1 MSARTDQR
9 ENIVT
14 ALKGFS
20 GLPLPDAARALFA
33 TLGYASER
41 RIAVATPQQFC
52 EELDPQGRL
61 TSRERETLDRLTSL
75 HFLFQL
81 TDAELTSHGDLFDN
95 PSAVQTTQIHSY
107 VFFAAELPEGH
118 YTRTDLSAIARALNK
133 PLSMPALLLLK
144 HGDTV
149 SLAIIH
155 RRLNK
160 RDTERD
166 VLEKATLIKDIRLD
180 DPIRAH
186 LEILNDFAL
195 ANLDADFGTPSFVKL
210 HEAWQKRLSSYALS
224 NDFYREIA
232 DWYFWAHHLAE
243 DGTLRLP
250 EHCDTEQE
258 KSLFLIRLLTR
269 VIFCWFLVEKRLI
282 PADLFRDRPLK
293 KLLKDFKGGADIPV
307 CDLSSSYYHAILQN
321 LFFGTL
327 NMPDDLRSFR
337 DKKKD
342 NKRYDP
348 NYGITNLWRYQTDFK
363 DSADWV
369 ALSKRI
375 PFLNGGLFDCLDD
388 KSGKKQDNS
397 ILDGFS
403 DNPKLACQ
411 LPNDLFFGPERN
423 VDLSKDYGEED
434 KRTARSK
441 KAKVRGL
448 IEILSRYKFTIEE
461 NTPLEEEIALDP
473 ELLGKVF
480 ENLLA
485 SYNEDTRT
493 TARKALGA
501 FYTPREIVS
510 YMVDEAL
517 KSYLSTQVPRC
528 KGALDDLFSNK
539 ATLKEVKPDTR
550 DALIAAIGRVKIL
563 DPACG
568 SGAFPMGALH
578 RLVDLLQKLDPN
590 NESWKRDRLA
600 EAERYRKVLEESGA
614 PKEEIAA
621 CDARIE
627 DITKSFD
634 TRFHALDFAR
644 KLYLIENGIYGVD
657 IQPVAVQIAKLRFF
671 ISLVVDQKVCM
682 SAKNLGVRPLPNL
695 ETRLVAADSLI
706 PLPKPTQKQASLF
719 DDDVGAYLQ
728 LQKLKDELKRI
739 RHEHF
744 NARDPNRKRHWRDE
758 DQRVRETMRD
768 LLRKTGLPSDTAK
781 AMSAWDP
788 YDQNT
793 FAPFFDAEWMFGL
806 KPEYK
811 QASTILDN
819 LALVNETDGQM
830 ELSTDTKKVNESGF
844 DIVIGNP
851 PYVRMEQIKHLKPIF
866 SEIYNCFS
874 GRADLYVYFYERSL
888 SLLKQGGVLAFITS
902 DTFFTREFGQK
913 LRLFLTEKTSIEV
926 LIDFGETGVFT
937 AFTEP
942 CIILARRGGEP
953 NTKVRVLKW
962 DEKESVN
969 DVRAKIESKLFA
981 LPQSHFQGTPW
992 RIESPKINE
1001 VLALMERYGETV
1013 GSITN
1018 HRILYGIK
1026 TGLNDAFIINET
1038 TRNELLRK
1046 DKASKEL
1053 IKPFIRGRDI
1063 GRWTIAPTTEW
1074 LIYIPKGTDLSRFS
1088 AIEHHLKPFQKA
1100 LESRATKQEWYELQ
1114 QSQLAYYD
1122 DFCGSKI
1129 VFQDIARSY
1138 GMAWDDDGHFLA
1150 NTCYFIPGPYKW
1162 LLGLL
1167 MSAPMRFYVH
1177 KVLGADEGGFIRLF
1191 SGQVDR
1197 FPIPICNDSHKIGL
1211 EMLTNRLLNITHII
1225 TTHPTDQSARDP
1237 LMLAYFEQILNGL
1250 VYELYFPEEVHEAG
1264 LHLFDVVEQANL
1276 PSLDTLPEANRL
1288 PHLRTLFES
1297 LYDGTHPLR
1306 IALSKLQTLDTVR
1319 IIEGADTK
1327 PASTSSLKIEGSDL
1341 YSTSP
1346 LSTSIHKEQTH
1357 KEKGDGSFYA
1367 YVQGL
1372 QKTEEGVTITL
1383 DAVPAGYVQNLPAD
1397 SDRLFDQLTQINTYL
1412 VETHLKLEQWKKL
1425 QLPLNEETWVRM
1437 QISNDA
1443 PYPGTMAEAYSEG
1456 DLEPVRLMLSALNKE
1471 ELEGILA
1478 KIRLPS
1484 ESPLNSIKQALTSLR
1499 PATDTFVA
1507 VYNVGQGLCCAIC
1520 NAKDCSPLIYFDM
1533 GCGCYWNAHTL
1544 PKKMRFCFTHK
1555 PPIILSH
1562 WHVDHFMAAR
1572 FHDTRALDTTWI
1584 APLQKVGPTSAR
1596 FAAEL
1601 AIKGKLLLWPTS
1613 QLSIPTPFGDIVKC
1627 TGTTLNTSGLALL
1640 ANVSNGA
1647 STSRSDI
1654 HVLLPGDAGYDD
1666 IPNISSTP
1674 FDALVA
1680 SHHGGEALGTP
1691 PLPRGVEPPYVLSFG
1706 INNTYH
1712 HPNETFVDDLE
1723 KAGWSRR
1730 IETVDGHVALGIP
1743 STVRLRQGCKGKKC
1757 DLTIQQR

>member
-1 MSARTDQR
+1 MTSDTDQR
-9 ENIVT
+9 ENIVSV
-14 ALKGFS
+14 LKGFARQ
-20 GLPLPDAARALFA
+20 PLADAARALFA

-52 EELDPQGRL
+52 EELDPQNRL
-61 TSRERETLDRLTSL
+61 ADRERETLDRLTSL

-81 TDAELTSHGDLFDN
+81 TDSELTSHGDLFDN

-186 LEILNDFAL
+186 LEILNDFAF
-195 ANLDADFGTPSFVKL
+195 ANLDADFGTPTFVKL

-243 DGTLRLP
+243 DGTLKLP

-293 KLLKDFKGGADIPV
+293 KLLKDLTPAA
-307 CDLSSSYYHAILQN
+307 STYYHAILQN

-327 NMPDDLRSFR
+327 NMPDDLRCFR

-363 DSADWV
+363 DSSDWV
-369 ALSKRI
+369 VLSKRI

-403 DNPKLACQ
+403 DNPTLACQ
-411 LPNDLFFGPERN
+411 LPNDLFFGPERT

-441 KAKVRGL
+441 RAKVRGL

-539 ATLKEVKPDTR
+539 ATLKEIKPDTR

-590 NESWKRDRLA
+590 NESWKRDRL
-600 EAERYRKVLEESGA
+600 EETERYRKVLEESGA

-671 ISLVVDQKVCM
+671 ISLVVDQKVCIT
-682 SAKNLGVRPLPNL
+682 AKNLGVRPLPNL

-706 PLPKPTQKQASLF
+706 PLPKPAQKQASLF
-719 DDDVGAYLQ
+719 DDDVEAYLQ

-744 NARDPNRKRHWRDE
+744 NARDPDRKRHWRDE

-768 LLRKTGLPSDTAK
+768 LLRKTGLSSDAAK

-793 FAPFFDAEWMFGL
+793 FAPFFDSEWMFGL

-830 ELSTDTKKVNESGF
+830 ELSTETKKVNLSGF

-851 PYVRMEQIKHLKPIF
+851 PYIRIQTLKQSKPDAVTFFKEYYSSASKGNYDIYVVFIEAGLRLLKSNGTLAYICPNKFFNADYGESLRGMLAQGQNLYHVVNFGDQQVFLGATIYTCLLFLSRNSSASCRYSQPKDLYDWLQTFKAAETKICASQISSAPWHFTAGPASLVMEKLNSFSRRLGNVADRIYQGLVTGADSVFILKNARGGGFESLATGQEHEIESTLMHPLCKGSVDIRRYFIGDLEKSILFPYHIIDGEAQLISVSEFQTKYPRAWKYLLQNRNLLEAREGGKWKHDKWYALGRSQNLTQMEKRKILTPSIASSASFTLDECGSYYFVGSGGGGGGGYGITIQPNEDLTLVALLGILNSTPVDFFVKNVSTPFANGYFAYNRQFIEQIPIP
-866 SEIYNCFS
+866 
-874 GRADLYVYFYERSL
+874 SL
-888 SLLKQGGVLAFITS
+888 ELSQIKVV
-902 DTFFTREFGQK
+902 EK
-913 LRLFLTEKTSIEV
+913 L
-926 LIDFGETGVFT
+926 
-937 AFTEP
+937 
-942 CIILARRGGEP
+942 
-953 NTKVRVLKW
+953 
-962 DEKESVN
+962 
-969 DVRAKIESKLFA
+969 
-981 LPQSHFQGTPW
+981 
-992 RIESPKINE
+992 
-1001 VLALMERYGETV
+1001 V
-1013 GSITN
+1013 G
-1018 HRILYGIK
+1018 
-1026 TGLNDAFIINET
+1026 
-1038 TRNELLRK
+1038 
-1046 DKASKEL
+1046 
-1053 IKPFIRGRDI
+1053 
-1063 GRWTIAPTTEW
+1063 
-1074 LIYIPKGTDLSRFS
+1074 
-1088 AIEHHLKPFQKA
+1088 
-1100 LESRATKQEWYELQ
+1100 
-1114 QSQLAYYD
+1114 
-1122 DFCGSKI
+1122 
-1129 VFQDIARSY
+1129 
-1138 GMAWDDDGHFLA
+1138 
-1150 NTCYFIPGPYKW
+1150 
-1162 LLGLL
+1162 
-1167 MSAPMRFYVH
+1167 
-1177 KVLGADEGGFIRLF
+1177 IRLYL
-1191 SGQVDR
+1191 SKTLG
-1197 FPIPICNDSHKIGL
+1197 I
-1211 EMLTNRLLNITHII
+1211 NISE
-1225 TTHPTDQSARDP
+1225 QSTRDP

-1250 VYELYFPEEVHEAG
+1250 VYELYFSEEVYNAG
-1264 LHLFDVVEQANL
+1264 LYLFDVVEKAKL
-1276 PSLDTLPEANRL
+1276 PSLDTLPEADRL

-1319 IIEGADTK
+1319 IIEG
-1327 PASTSSLKIEGSDL
+1327 
-1341 YSTSP
+1341 
-1346 LSTSIHKEQTH
+1346 
-1357 KEKGDGSFYA
+1357 
-1367 YVQGL
+1367 
-1372 QKTEEGVTITL
+1372 
-1383 DAVPAGYVQNLPAD
+1383 
-1397 SDRLFDQLTQINTYL
+1397 
-1412 VETHLKLEQWKKL
+1412 
-1425 QLPLNEETWVRM
+1425 
-1437 QISNDA
+1437 
-1443 PYPGTMAEAYSEG
+1443 
-1456 DLEPVRLMLSALNKE
+1456 
-1471 ELEGILA
+1471 
-1478 KIRLPS
+1478 
-1484 ESPLNSIKQALTSLR
+1484 
-1499 PATDTFVA
+1499 
-1507 VYNVGQGLCCAIC
+1507 
-1520 NAKDCSPLIYFDM
+1520 
-1533 GCGCYWNAHTL
+1533 
-1544 PKKMRFCFTHK
+1544 
-1555 PPIILSH
+1555 
-1562 WHVDHFMAAR
+1562 
-1572 FHDTRALDTTWI
+1572 
-1584 APLQKVGPTSAR
+1584 
-1596 FAAEL
+1596 
-1601 AIKGKLLLWPTS
+1601 
-1613 QLSIPTPFGDIVKC
+1613 
-1627 TGTTLNTSGLALL
+1627 
-1640 ANVSNGA
+1640 
-1647 STSRSDI
+1647 
-1654 HVLLPGDAGYDD
+1654 
-1666 IPNISSTP
+1666 
-1674 FDALVA
+1674 
-1680 SHHGGEALGTP
+1680 
-1691 PLPRGVEPPYVLSFG
+1691 
-1706 INNTYH
+1706 
-1712 HPNETFVDDLE
+1712 
-1723 KAGWSRR
+1723 KA
-1730 IETVDGHVALGIP
+1730 
-1743 STVRLRQGCKGKKC
+1743 
-1757 DLTIQQR
+1757 